1 MKNIIVLLTMLMLK
15 CTFIQPPAKPNN
27 PFFNDIKD
35 KIYHTWAYDGNLVY
49 SDIYTVENGGER
61 ILYQNTYNYL
71 SYTYTHI
78 QTLSSNQAIYI
89 QESSAIPV
97 YVALITTND
106 GRDVF
111 KAFNPNMENTNQI
124 DWDTK
129 INFLKA
135 I

>member
-1 MKNIIVLLTMLMLK
+1 MKNLIVLLTMLVLK
-15 CTFIQPPAKPNN
+15 CAFIQPPAKPNN

-35 KIYHTWAYDGNLVY
+35 RIYHTWAYDGNLIF
-49 SDIYTVENGGER
+49 SDLYTVENGGER
-61 ILYQNTYNYL
+61 IIYQNTHNSL
-71 SYTYTHI
+71 SYIYTHMKTI
-78 QTLSSNQAIYI
+78 SSNQAIYI

-97 YVALITTND
+97 YVALITSNN
-106 GRDVF
+106 GQDVF
-111 KAFNPNMENTNQI
+111 KAFNPNTENTNQI

>member
-1 MKNIIVLLTMLMLK
+1 MKNLIVLLTMLVLK
-15 CTFIQPPAKPNN
+15 CAFIQPPAKPNN

-35 KIYHTWAYDGNLVY
+35 RIYHTWAYDGNLIF
-49 SDIYTVENGGER
+49 SDLYTVENGGER
-61 ILYQNTYNYL
+61 IIYQNTHNSL
-71 SYTYTHI
+71 SYIYTHMKTI
-78 QTLSSNQAIYI
+78 SSNQAIYI

-97 YVALITTND
+97 YVALITENN
-106 GRDVF
+106 GQDVF
-111 KAFNPNMENTNQI
+111 QAFNPNIENTNQI

>member
-1 MKNIIVLLTMLMLK
+1 MRNIITLLTMLVLK
-15 CTFIQPPAKPNN
+15 CAFIQPPTKPNN

-35 KIYHTWAYDGNLVY
+35 KIYHTWAYDGNLIF
-49 SDIYTVENGGER
+49 SDIYTVESNGEI
-61 ILYQNTYNYL
+61 ILYQNTHNSL
-71 SYTYTHI
+71 SYTYSHI
-78 QTLSSNQAIYI
+78 KTISSNQAIYL

-97 YVALITTND
+97 YIALVTANN
-106 GRDVF
+106 GQDVF
-111 KAFNPNMENTNQI
+111 QAFNPNIENTNQI